1 MRTIQGLLAAALLFG
16 SSAVHAEIVDFGVGD
31 NSFRLAVYG
40 PLSRVFDDAKGQYDV
55 GALVRPKREDDLLV
69 VHTGVLLTGDAGMR
83 DANVAAGLGLRGVY
97 IGRDHDNGGAVA
109 LGGQAEV
116 RFPGYERI
124 GFTVYGYYAPD
135 VVSFGDVEKYHEL
148 GIAVDYQ
155 LLKDASI
162 YVGYREVKTDIG
174 DFKGVKA
181 DDSVH
186 VGLRLN
192 F

>member
-1 MRTIQGLLAAALLFG
+1 MNRIYGLLGVLLLAASGVAR
-16 SSAVHAEIVDFGVGD
+16 AEIVDFSVGD
-31 NSFRLAVYG
+31 NSFRLALYG

-55 GALVRPKREDDLLV
+55 GAIVRPKRDDDLLV

-97 IGRDHDNGGAVA
+97 VGRDHDSGGAVA

-116 RFPGYERI
+116 RFPGYDRI
-124 GFTVYGYYAPD
+124 GFTIYGYFAPE

-155 LLKDASI
+155 VLKDAAVYI
-162 YVGYREVKTDIG
+162 GYREVKTDIG
-174 DFKGVKA
+174 NFRGVKA

-186 VGLRLN
+186 VGLRLS